1 MLYGLQ
7 KRFDKN
13 GDGKLSMREW
23 NRWYYYTVGADEDA
37 RKRRAANA
45 AAEQKRAEI
54 AEGFADHAANIIN
67 WMYRDLAHLEGERE
81 DQALRTMHF
90 ALYVISAALQTQK
103 IDESMRYLLRAFWNE
118 FQPTLDESVYQALC
132 AKQVMF
138 AEIGEISE
146 KRLGSFWRNLLDNLP
161 PERRVG
167 KDDDLQELLDDT
179 NRLYNYFRDDSAPEI
194 DFAKEIE
201 PYWAAIR
208 LPEEPEEDDEDEEP
222 EEESEPWTDYY
233 EKTVP
238 AGNGGGYYQFC
249 KVQFKDGGSPY
260 AYLTGGLPLA
270 VGDFVVVPVGNWN
283 AEKTGRVTDIFV
295 CSAQDAP
302 YPPEKAKFVLRKSEQ
317 TAFPEKKTPP
327 IEPAKNEKAAAPMPP
342 VPVEPPAVQPASEKP
357 ASFEAEPV
365 PEEPTFT
372 LPPLPKQEEPKK
384 PKRRIPWGWLAAGVA
399 AVAFFVFALPPLKRT
414 AEANRQMVIA
424 QQAAEQEKREQEEQ
438 RAEQAR
444 LEEEAAAQHRRE
456 EKQARIDALQNADLP
471 YPGMP
476 YEELTSTKLGKASKV
491 THEMRS
497 GQVYYTFVWQIRV
510 GDYLYPVFE
519 VMAENENVLT
529 AEQRNLEYWSG
540 MALKGTIY
548 HQPEYKPSTPSQNQ
562 TGGSNHGS
570 NGLRDEYDNPEDLYE
585 DNPDWFED
593 EDEAWD
599 EWENG

>member
-1 MLYGLQ
+1 MLYGSQ

-13 GDGKLSMREW
+13 GDGKLTGAEW
-23 NRWYYYTVGADEDA
+23 QRWYWRTFGDEIEA
-37 RKRRAANA
+37 KETRRRANA
-45 AAEQKRAEI
+45 AAEQKRAQI
-54 AEGFADHAANIIN
+54 AADFADHVSDLIN

-81 DQALRTMHF
+81 DQAIRTMHL
-90 ALYVISAALQTQK
+90 ALYVISAALQTQT
-103 IDESMRYLLRAFWNE
+103 IDESMRYLLRAFWQR
-118 FQPTLDESVYQALC
+118 FHPTLGESVYQALC
-132 AKQVMF
+132 TKQVMF

-146 KRLGSFWRNLLDNLP
+146 KRLGSFWRKLLDNLP

-208 LPEEPEEDDEDEEP
+208 LPEEPEEAEEYDEDEEP

-342 VPVEPPAVQPASEKP
+342 VPEKLPAVQPASEKP

-372 LPPLPKQEEPKK
+372 LPPPPEQDELKK

-424 QQAAEQEKREQEEQ
+424 QQAAEREKREQEEQ

-444 LEEEAAAQHRRE
+444 LEEEAKQLRQQEERE
-456 EKQARIDALQNADLP
+456 AVLQAEKDAGIPYIGMPESSIDATRTLGTH
-471 YPGMP
+471 GMAKSGWAYKKDETFKQMTYYWYTNNRTP
-476 YEELTSTKLGKASKV
+476 IFTAVCQDGKVIETQKND
-491 THEMRS
+491 
-497 GQVYYTFVWQIRV
+497 G
-510 GDYLYPVFE
+510 
-519 VMAENENVLT
+519 
-529 AEQRNLEYWSG
+529 YWSG
-540 MALKGTIY
+540 NTLLV
-548 HQPEYKPSTPSQNQ
+548 PVVKPDISTTFHS
-562 TGGSNHGS
+562 GGSSGS
-570 NGLRDEYDNPEDLYE
+570 IRDDYDNPEDLYE
-585 DNPDWFED
+585 DNRDWYDD

>member
-1 MLYGLQ
+1 MLYGSQ

-13 GDGKLSMREW
+13 GDGKLKGAEW
-23 NRWYYYTVGADEDA
+23 QRWYQYAYGDEIEA
-37 RKRRAANA
+37 KEKRRRANA
-45 AAEQKRAEI
+45 AAEQKRAQI
-54 AEGFADHAANIIN
+54 AVDFADQGSDLIN

-81 DQALRTMHF
+81 DQAIRTMHL

-103 IDESMRYLLRAFWNE
+103 VDESMRYLLRAFWNE

-132 AKQVMF
+132 AKQVLF

-146 KRLGSFWRNLLDNLP
+146 KRLGSFWKELLDELP
-161 PERRVG
+161 QDRRVG
-167 KDDDLQELLDDT
+167 KDNDLQELLDDT
-179 NRLYNYFRDDSAPEI
+179 SRLYNYFISDSTPKI
-194 DFAKEIE
+194 DFAEKIE
-201 PYWAAIR
+201 PYWASVR
-208 LPEEPEEDDEDEEP
+208 LPDEPEEAEEYDEDEEP
-222 EEESEPWTDYY
+222 EEESKPWTDYY

-270 VGDFVVVPVGNWN
+270 VGDFVVVPVGNRN
-283 AEKTGRVTDIFV
+283 AEKTGRVTDVFV

-302 YPPEKAKFVLRKSEQ
+302 YPPEKTKFVLRKAERPA
-317 TAFPEKKTPP
+317 TPEEPKAPP
-327 IEPAKNEKAAAPMPP
+327 APP
-342 VPVEPPAVQPASEKP
+342 VQEETPAVPIQQERENPA
-357 ASFEAEPV
+357 AFEVEPV
-365 PEEPTFT
+365 PKAPTFT
-372 LPPLPKQEEPKK
+372 LPPLPEQDEPKK
-384 PKRRIPWGWLAAGVA
+384 PKRRIPWGWLAAA
-399 AVAFFVFALPPLKRT
+399 ALAAFVIFAVPPLERI
-414 AEANRQMVIA
+414 AETNRQQVAA
-424 QQAAEQEKREQEEQ
+424 QQAAEQEKREQEER

-444 LEEEAAAQHRRE
+444 LEEEAAAQRRRE
-456 EKQARIDALQNADLP
+456 EKQARIEALQNADLP

-497 GQVYYTFVWQIRV
+497 GQVCYTFVWQIRV
-510 GDYLYPVFE
+510 GDYLYPVF
-519 VMAENENVLT
+519 VVTTKNEEVLT

-562 TGGSNHGS
+562 TGGTNHGS

-599 EWENG
+599 EWEND